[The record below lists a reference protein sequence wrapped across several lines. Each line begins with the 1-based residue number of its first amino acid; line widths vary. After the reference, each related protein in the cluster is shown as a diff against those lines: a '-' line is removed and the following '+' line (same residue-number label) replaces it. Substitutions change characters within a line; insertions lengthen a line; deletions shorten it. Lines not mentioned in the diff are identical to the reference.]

1 MLFRS
6 LPKWSLRKPVP
17 KAVPVRFPKVD
28 PSDPKGK
35 RRQIGTIVLVNS
47 DAKFVLVESA
57 SAAILEPGLALKCF
71 RDGVETG
78 VLTVS
83 GERQGTHIIADIV
96 TGSPRRGDQVFQ

>member
-6 LPKWSLRKPVP
+6 
-17 KAVPVRFPKVD
+17 
-28 PSDPKGK
+28 
-35 RRQIGTIVLVNS
+35 
-47 DAKFVLVESA
+47 
-57 SAAILEPGLALKCF
+57 KCF